1 MDTAGTIT
9 KEDAE
14 TKREERS
21 KDSAPWL
28 ALIKDGEDAFRTYQD
43 KSDKIDKRFA
53 SLERLAN
60 AQRDRDFQIFW
71 ANLEVLKPSIYAR
84 APVPVV
90 VPRFKD
96 RKPLPR
102 AACDVLE
109 RCSIVSFEIDDIDA
123 VLRSVRD
130 DLARNARG
138 VAWARYE
145 KKDQGAYPECVRW
158 DHVNRKDFTHD
169 PAREWREGEW
179 VARRAWLSR
188 KQQKKRFSGS
198 SGDAYLGIKLRFKK
212 DNETDSE
219 QSSRKGA
226 VWELWHKTE
235 NIVVWVAEGVS
246 EVLDMQKPWLEL
258 EGFWPMPRPAY
269 GTVQPETLIPVADF
283 LQYQDQ
289 LDEIQEITERIH
301 ALTDA
306 LRLKFLYP
314 GGSGE
319 IGDIVENAMKAQN
332 QNAMGIPVS
341 GFAAM
346 GTQALKD
353 VILWLPV
360 DMVAAT
366 IKELIELRKQLIE
379 DVYQISGLSDIM
391 RGATNP
397 NETLGAQKLKSQYG
411 SIRIRDRQDEMIR
424 MARDMTRITAEIMAE
439 NFSPA
444 TLMLMSQV
452 ELPSDA
458 DIAQKVAPLQQQLA
472 IITDKAEQIA
482 NHPLAQQK
490 AQENPQAAQQLMQ
503 QVQQQVQG
511 LQGQIQQLQST
522 ITIDQVVK
530 LLRAQRVR
538 PFVLDIET
546 DSTIQPDEDAAKQ
559 RATELLT
566 SIGTLLGQALPEVK
580 QMPEAAPL
588 VAESLKYAAS
598 QFRASREMQTAI
610 DEFADKMEQLAKQP
624 KPQGPTPEQVKQ
636 QADAAKV
643 QQDAKDAVT
652 QAQLAQANLKLDTE
666 KAKADALLRDADQK
680 LKETVAAK
688 DAEIETHKLAL
699 DKYKAD
705 LSSKTSITVAE
716 IGANSRSQDTVLKAN
731 VDANLAAA
739 DHQQEA
745 LLQADEHAHEREL
758 NNQNQTIALHQQEV
772 DQAHQAEMQDNS
784 NQAAL
789 EQQAVK
795 PKPGAE

>member
-1 MDTAGTIT
+1 MADTAGTIT

-14 TKREERS
+14 TKREELS
-21 KDSAPWL
+21 KDAAPWL
-28 ALIKDGEDAFRTYQD
+28 ALIKDGEDAFRTYQE

-53 SLERLAN
+53 GLERLAN

-84 APVPVV
+84 PPVPVV
-90 VPRFKD
+90 VPRWKD
-96 RKPLPR
+96 RKALPR
-102 AACDVLE
+102 AASEVLE
-109 RCSIVSFEIDDIDA
+109 RCTTVDFELDDIDA

-138 VAWARYE
+138 VAWARFEE
-145 KKDQGAYPECVRW
+145 KEQGAYSECVRW
-158 DHVNRKDFTHD
+158 DHANRKDFTHD
-169 PAREWREGEW
+169 PAREWREVEW

-188 KQQKKRFSGS
+188 PQQRKRFSKA
-198 SGDAYLGIKLRFKK
+198 SGDAYLGIKLRYKK
-212 DNETDSE
+212 DNDADDTE
-219 QSSRKGA
+219 QSTRKGP
-226 VWELWHKTE
+226 VWELWHKTQ
-235 NIVVWVAEGVS
+235 NIVVWVSDGVP

-258 EGFWPMPRPAY
+258 EGFWPCPRPAY

-289 LDEIQEITERIH
+289 LDEIQELTERIH

-319 IGDIVENAMKAQN
+319 IGEIVENAMKAQN

-346 GTQALKD
+346 GTTALKD

-360 DMVAAT
+360 DMVATT
-366 IKELIELRKQLIE
+366 IKELVELRKQLID

-424 MARDMTRITAEIMAE
+424 MARDMTRITGEIMAE
-439 NFSPA
+439 NFSPK
-444 TLMLMSQV
+444 TLLAMSQSD
-452 ELPSDA
+452 LPTDA
-458 DIAQKVAPLQQQLA
+458 DVQARLQQQIAPLQQRLDG
-472 IITDKAEQIA
+472 IVSKAEAIA
-482 NHPLAQQK
+482 SHPLAQQK
-490 AQENPQAAQQLMQ
+490 AQENPEAAQQLMQ
-503 QVQQQVQG
+503 QVQQQTSA
-511 LQGQIQQLQST
+511 LQQQIQQAEQQAQGI

-530 LLRAQRVR
+530 LLRSDRIR

-566 SIGTLLGQALPEVK
+566 SIGTLLGQALPEV
-580 QMPEAAPL
+580 QAMPEAAPL

-598 QFRASREMQTAI
+598 QFRASRGMQDAI

-624 KPQGPTPEQVKQ
+624 KPQGPSPEQIKA
-636 QADAAKV
+636 QADAQKAEQTAQKQQFDAQQAAAKIDLEKQRFEFEKLNSAIQARLDAKV
-643 QQDAKDAVT
+643 V
-652 QAQLAQANLKLDTE
+652 E
-666 KAKADALLRDADQK
+666 M
-680 LKETVAAK
+680 
-688 DAEIETHKLAL
+688 

-705 LSSKTSITVAE
+705 LNALTQIVDTLVAAKQ
-716 IGANSRSQDTVLKAN
+716 AN
-731 VDANLAAA
+731 DAL
-739 DHQQEA
+739 
-745 LLQADEHAHEREL
+745 
-758 NNQNQTIALHQQEV
+758 
-772 DQAHQAEMQDNS
+772 
-784 NQAAL
+784 AL
-789 EQQAVK
+789 EQSLEASLTAGGQAHEAALQHGEQIHDAAMAELQQEHDRTMQAEA
-795 PKPGAE
+795 PKPQTGVGS